1 MSHQETREST
11 DTLSQLD
18 EVFGGEEGLAE
29 SEQSKKPQETE
40 LDFSDFAIPN
50 HEVEQD
56 KRISSDFV
64 EAIEKVVGEERTP
77 EQINRDDSAVQND
90 GVERQEDLS
99 QLSEIH
105 SDFEEEE
112 LSSPEPES
120 EDKKTPLWRKP
131 TVLISFIVL
140 FLFILFAGTGW
151 LVYSSLT
158 GGAQPQTKQ
167 NPSSQPNAE
176 HGKSNP
182 EEFGSDEEQ
191 LSGPEP
197 LDIET
202 VVLSSPLEST
212 TDLPSEPTNTAP
224 VVKKTVEELRSEVTA
239 LRSQKESLQKALR
252 DKDSNFS
259 DLNQKY
265 KVLSNHFDK
274 EKREKES
281 LLKDYET
288 AKSQLSDQRD
298 LNKDLTIQVE
308 ALKDENQVALF
319 KLDEKKEELGEAK
332 KQMSLLRSSRK
343 NYEFELQKRLEKVS
357 KQLEKLSSQAE
368 VPKQS
373 QLAKLTMVSVDPKT
387 REMSVIVHRVNG
399 TRTEQTLV
407 PGETIFGRGKIESI
421 DEYGCIRFE
430 TGSTYEPEHGYCHLD

>member
-158 GGAQPQTKQ
+158 G
-167 NPSSQPNAE
+167 E
-176 HGKSNP
+176 
-182 EEFGSDEEQ
+182 
-191 LSGPEP
+191 
-197 LDIET
+197 
-202 VVLSSPLEST
+202 
-212 TDLPSEPTNTAP
+212 
-224 VVKKTVEELRSEVTA
+224 RS
-239 LRSQKESLQKALR
+239 
-252 DKDSNFS
+252 
-259 DLNQKY
+259 
-265 KVLSNHFDK
+265 
-274 EKREKES
+274 
-281 LLKDYET
+281 
-288 AKSQLSDQRD
+288 
-298 LNKDLTIQVE
+298 
-308 ALKDENQVALF
+308 
-319 KLDEKKEELGEAK
+319 
-332 KQMSLLRSSRK
+332 
-343 NYEFELQKRLEKVS
+343 
-357 KQLEKLSSQAE
+357 
-368 VPKQS
+368 PKQS
-373 QLAKLTMVSVDPKT
+373 RIRVLSLMLNMESPIQKNLVVMKNNLVVQNLWILKQLSSAPL
-387 REMSVIVHRVNG
+387 
-399 TRTEQTLV
+399 
-407 PGETIFGRGKIESI
+407 
-421 DEYGCIRFE
+421 
-430 TGSTYEPEHGYCHLD
+430 